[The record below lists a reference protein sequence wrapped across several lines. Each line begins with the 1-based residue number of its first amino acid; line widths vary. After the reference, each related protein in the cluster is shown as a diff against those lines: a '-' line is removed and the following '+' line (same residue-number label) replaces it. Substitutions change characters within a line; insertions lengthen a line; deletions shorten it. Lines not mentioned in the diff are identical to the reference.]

1 MQKPGKITYVLYPN
15 ERRAARL
22 FSDKA
27 QHPIYIRLI
36 HNRSPRYFKS
46 YYFDLLSRPKYS
58 TIGIKSE
65 VLLEQVKEREE
76 ALLNFLVLKHK
87 DSFDFDLFKK
97 EYLFY
102 AEDLLYR
109 MEGFFL
115 EYMATFFA
123 DEGLPSISRTLY
135 EGGKVDTCYS
145 ILNQLRLS
153 LKDSAYNKLIENAVW
168 YGPPYIP
175 MYEFAKQK
183 NSNLVPL
190 FSVQDW
196 KNDEKRGE
204 LGEFIRS
211 FYPGYT
217 KTFEEYIEKL
227 LTIY

>member
-1 MQKPGKITYVLYPN
+1 MRKPGKITYVLYPN
-15 ERRAARL
+15 ERRAAGL
-22 FSDKA
+22 FGDKA

-97 EYLFY
+97 EYPFY

-109 MEGFFL
+109 MEGYFL
-115 EYMATFFA
+115 EYMVTFFA

-135 EGGKVDTCYS
+135 EGGKIDTCYS
-145 ILNQLRLS
+145 ILNQLRSS
-153 LKDSAYNKLIENAVW
+153 LKESTYNKLIENAVW

-175 MYEFAKQK
+175 IYKFAKQK
-183 NSNLVPL
+183 NPNLVPV
-190 FSVQDW
+190 FSVKDW
-196 KNDEKRGE
+196 RNNVKKQE
-204 LGEFIRS
+204 LTEFIKS
-211 FYPGYT
+211 FHPAYAE
-217 KTFEEYIEKL
+217 TFEDYIEKL
-227 LTIY
+227 LTLI